1 VLEVT
6 ALASLNVFS
15 VLTRG
20 SLGLFLAFDTTVILD
35 LLLPVDA
42 TALVDLFEETFF
54 ADTALVFVLLL
65 TPPVRVADVLVFD
78 LVDLVVF
85 AMREV

>member
-1 VLEVT
+1 M
-6 ALASLNVFS
+6 AL
-15 VLTRG
+15 G
-20 SLGLFLAFDTTVILD
+20 TTVILD

-42 TALVDLFEETFF
+42 TAWGDFFEETFF
-54 ADTALVFVLLL
+54 AETALVFERLFTL
-65 TPPVRVADVLVFD
+65 PIRVAEVLVFD